1 MTTPP
6 DISVIIPTCNRNREL
21 QRCLAALS
29 AQTYTGNGF
38 EVIVVDDGSDSSLEP
53 VIAPYRDC
61 LNIQLIEQENAGPA
75 RARNTGV
82 RHAAGTLLVFT
93 DDDCEAH
100 PEWLAALDARCRQK
114 PECLIGGRTAN
125 GLPDNLYSTASQCLL
140 DYLYEYYGTSDT
152 RAIHTPTSAPAFF
165 ASNNLAVPA
174 AAFRELGGFNESFLL
189 AAGEDREFCDRWQEA
204 GRDLVGADEAKI
216 QHFHDLSF
224 GTFCRQHLNYGR
236 GAFHLRKARIQKGV
250 EPFGLEP
257 LRFYRRLL
265 THPLRTTRLPRA
277 ALLIALLGIS
287 QVANAIGFLRE
298 LQRQS

>member
-1 MTTPP
+1 MTA
-6 DISVIIPTCNRNREL
+6 SRHLVIIRRKSRQEL
-21 QRCLAALS
+21 SGASPLFRP
-29 AQTYTGNGF
+29 GF
-38 EVIVVDDGSDSSLEP
+38 AGTVSVIVVDDGSDSSLEP

-61 LNIQLIEQENAGPA
+61 LNIQLIEQAQVRIA
-75 RARNTGV
+75 RIQECDTRGRLWCSLTM
-82 RHAAGTLLVFT
+82 
-93 DDDCEAH
+93 CEAH

-204 GRDLVGADEAKI
+204 GRSRRCRRGQI

-236 GAFHLRKARIQKGV
+236 GAFHLRSSYPEGV
-250 EPFGLEP
+250 DPFGLEP

-265 THPLRTTRLPRA
+265 TYPLRTTRLPRA
-277 ALLIALLGIS
+277 ALLIALARHFT
-287 QVANAIGFLRE
+287 VANAVH
-298 LQRQS
+298 S